1 MTLVSLVTIDPATFA
16 DELQFVMDCFREVLH
31 EAGEAELARALPWLD
46 GASTEAAPDVP
57 PERLVQALSIAFQL
71 LAMVEQRAG
80 VQYRRSV
87 ETRQGLAAVPAL
99 WGDALAHLHDRGVDS
114 ATIAAA
120 LPALRVEI
128 VLTAHPTEAKRAT
141 VLEHHRA
148 IYLLLVRRADP
159 RWTPFEQQAIRRELL
174 TLLTTLWRTG
184 EIFLDKPDVASERR
198 NILHYLRNVFPD
210 VLPLLD
216 ERLRQAWEA
225 AGRDPALL
233 AGPDALPRVRFGTWV
248 GGDRDGHPL
257 VTAAVT
263 RESFAELRR
272 NALVLIQNQLR
283 ELARFLSLSDQLQE
297 PPAALLARVTEAA
310 AALGPAG
317 AAAIARNPNEP
328 WRQWLNLIQAR
339 LPLAPEPATPENA
352 AAALPAQPG
361 ASAQSPAAQP
371 YASPAELAADLQT
384 LAADLEAVGA
394 GRLAAQLVQPVVR
407 SVRSFG
413 FHLAVL
419 DVRQNSR
426 VHDLALGQLLA
437 AAGFAEHDVVD
448 WDEARRLELLERE
461 LASPRPFTRSEA
473 GVGPEADMVL
483 SSYRVLTDELRAHG
497 PAGIGALIV
506 SMTRGVADLL
516 ALYLFAR
523 EVGLLVD
530 TPEGPACPI
539 PVVPLFETIDDL
551 ERSPAILAAFL
562 DHPFTRRSLDE
573 QRRLGGEAELVQQVM
588 VGYSDSNKDGGLVAS
603 LWALYRAQAA
613 LAEAGRA
620 RDVRVR
626 FFHGRGGTIS
636 RGAGPTHRFLKALPA
651 GAVGGDLRLTEQG
664 ETIAQKYANR
674 IPATYNLELLLA
686 GVTRATLL
694 ERHARPTPHP
704 LEPAMDRL
712 ATWSRAAYAEL
723 VTAGGFI
730 PFFRQATPVDALEQ
744 SRIGSRPARRSGQA
758 TIADLRAIPWVFS
771 WSQARFFLSGW
782 YGVGSALER
791 LKQDDPA
798 AFAELGRHLI
808 AWTPL
813 HYILSNAATSITTA
827 DPEVMGWYA
836 GLVADV
842 AVREALLG
850 RILAEYERTR
860 QMLELVYGAPL
871 SERRP
876 NVEAMVQARAPG
888 LRVLHRQQIAL
899 LREWRARRAGG
910 DEAGD
915 LLPRLLLTINA
926 IADGLG
932 STG

>member
-16 DELQFVMDCFREVLH
+16 DELQFVMECFREVLH
-31 EAGEAELARALPWLD
+31 EAGESELARALPWLD
-46 GASTEAAPDVP
+46 GASPEAAADVP

-71 LAMVEQRAG
+71 LAMVEQRAA
-80 VQYRRSV
+80 VQYRRIV

-99 WGDALAHLHDRGVDS
+99 WGDALAHLSDRGVDS
-114 ATIAAA
+114 AAIAAA
-120 LPALRVEI
+120 LPDIRVEI

-159 RWTPFEQQAIRRELL
+159 RWTPFERQAIRREMLA
-174 TLLTTLWRTG
+174 LLTTLWRTG

-233 AGPDALPRVRFGTWV
+233 ASPGALPRLRFGTWV

-272 NALVLIQNQLR
+272 SALQLLHGQLR
-283 ELARFLSLSDQLQE
+283 ELARSLSLSDQLQE
-297 PPAALLARVTEAA
+297 PSAALLARIGEAA

-317 AAAIARNPNEP
+317 EAAVARNPNEP

-339 LPLAPEPATPENA
+339 LPLAPEPGTPV
-352 AAALPAQPG
+352 
-361 ASAQSPAAQP
+361 
-371 YASPAELAADLQT
+371 YAGPAELDADLQA
-384 LAADLEAVGA
+384 LAVDLQAVGA
-394 GRLAAQLVQPVVR
+394 ERLAAQLVQPVIR

-419 DVRQNSR
+419 DIRQNSR

-437 AAGFAEHDVVD
+437 AAGIPEHDVAA

-483 SSYRVLTDELRAHG
+483 SSYRVLAGELRAHG
-497 PAGIGALIV
+497 TGGVGALIV

-523 EVGLLVD
+523 EVGLLAE

-551 ERSPAILAAFL
+551 ERSPGILAAFL
-562 DHPFTRRSLDE
+562 DHPFTRRSLEE
-573 QRRLGGEAELVQQVM
+573 QRRLRAESDLVQQVM

-603 LWALYRAQAA
+603 MWALYRAQAA
-613 LAEAGRA
+613 LAEVGRA
-620 RDVRVR
+620 RGVRVR

-674 IPATYNLELLLA
+674 ITASYNLELLLA
-686 GVTRATLL
+686 GVARATLL
-694 ERHARPTPHP
+694 ERHARPAPHA
-704 LEPAMDRL
+704 LEATMDRL
-712 ATWSRAAYAEL
+712 AAWSRAAYAEL
-723 VTAGGFI
+723 VTADGFI
-730 PFFRQATPVDALEQ
+730 AFFRQATPVDALEQ
-744 SRIGSRPARRSGQA
+744 SRIGSRPARRTGQA
-758 TIADLRAIPWVFS
+758 TLADLRAIPWVFS
-771 WSQARFFLSGW
+771 WSQARFFLPGW
-782 YGVGSALER
+782 YGVGSALAQLR
-791 LKQDDPA
+791 QSDPE
-798 AFAELGRHLI
+798 AFAELGRQLL
-808 AWTPL
+808 AWAPL
-813 HYILSNAATSITTA
+813 HYVLSNAATSVTTA

-842 AVREALLG
+842 AVRETLLG

-871 SERRP
+871 AERRP
-876 NVEAMVQARAPG
+876 NVEAMVRARAQG
-888 LRVLHRQQIAL
+888 LRVLHRRQIAL
-899 LREWRARRAGG
+899 LRDWRSGQARG
-910 DEAGD
+910 DAAD
-915 LLPRLLLTINA
+915 DVLPRLLLTINA